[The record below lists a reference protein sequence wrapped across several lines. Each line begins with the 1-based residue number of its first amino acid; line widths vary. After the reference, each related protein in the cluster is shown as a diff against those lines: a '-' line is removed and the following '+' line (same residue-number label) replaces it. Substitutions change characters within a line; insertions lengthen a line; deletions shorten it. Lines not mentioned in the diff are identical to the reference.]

1 MSLGN
6 SLKKI
11 LGTSTEGGHGS
22 FGHGSTELSTP
33 TGASTDLSSFL
44 HATHANAK
52 NLPGT
57 PALMSSEGLVSPLES
72 AGGGGKNTHTTT
84 TTTITSATVTP
95 APTLVGSSTGLQI
108 KLIWDASVGAMGSA
122 MTAFENAAIAA
133 AKFYTTMYSN
143 RETINIQVGF
153 GEVAGQ
159 ALPSGA
165 LAASESYG
173 YLENY
178 STVATALRKDAS
190 WSAPQNSADATLPV
204 NDPTNGGK
212 FFVTTAEAKALGQVG
227 ASSAVDGYI
236 GLSKTYAF
244 SYNGTAQVG
253 KYDAIGALEHEISEV
268 MGRVG
273 SLGRAFGSNIYTPLD
288 LFRYTAPLVRDLSP
302 GPGYLSTNNG
312 VTNLGTYNNPLVN
325 GGDYADWGPLI
336 RGDSYGYGTTNTVMT
351 VSAND
356 IIENSVMGYRMTN
369 AGLAAAHTTGVAVV

>member
-22 FGHGSTELSTP
+22 FGHGSSLLSTP
-33 TGASTDLSSFL
+33 TGASTDLASFL
-44 HATHANAK
+44 KATHAHGD
-52 NLPGT
+52 LPGT
-57 PALMSSEGLVSPLES
+57 PALMSSDGLVSPLES
-72 AGGGGKNTHTTT
+72 AGGGHGKTTT
-84 TTTITSATVTP
+84 STITSTAVAP

-108 KLIWDASVGAMGSA
+108 KLIWDTSVGAMGSL
-122 MTAFENAAIAA
+122 MTTFENAAIAA
-133 AKFYTTMYSN
+133 AKFYTTMYST

-159 ALPSGA
+159 TLPSGA

-178 STVATALRKDAS
+178 STVATALKKDAS
-190 WSAPQNSADATLPV
+190 WSAPQQSADATLPA
-204 NDPTNGGK
+204 NDPTNGGR

-227 ASSAVDGYI
+227 ASSAVDGFI
-236 GLSKTYAF
+236 GLSSSYQF
-244 SYNGTAQVG
+244 SYNGTAQTG

-288 LFRYTAPLVRDLSP
+288 LFRYTSPLVRDLSP
-302 GPGYLSTNNG
+302 GPGYLSVNNG

-356 IIENSVMGYRMTN
+356 IIENSVMGYRMTA
-369 AGLAAAHTTGVAVV
+369 AGLNAAHTTGVAVA